1 MAPRL
6 DLPPLKFCLGFKP
19 KKAAN
24 CAPFLNCLKYPT
36 VAAIADAVSGPKP
49 LMTAARY
56 TCASSV
62 DFHAE
67 LAHQWAAHM
76 SGKQPPFKQDVT
88 ICN

>member
-1 MAPRL
+1 MA
-6 DLPPLKFCLGFKP
+6 
-19 KKAAN
+19 
-24 CAPFLNCLKYPT
+24 T
-36 VAAIADAVSGPKP
+36 IADAVSGPKP